1 MRILIVDDEPL
12 ARARLRAQ
20 IGDIGIG
27 TVAGEAGNGIEAL
40 RLTQELR
47 PDLVL
52 LDIRMP
58 GMDGIETARHLA
70 RLQDGPAVIF
80 TTAYDEHALAAFEAR
95 AIDYLM
101 KPIRSE
107 RLREALDRITSKPRA
122 SAAEPPGTATART
135 HLSAWSGGRLLVVAV
150 DEIRCLL
157 ADQRYVRAVWPDGE
171 LLLDESLRMLET
183 EFGESFLRVH
193 RNALVAVRYV
203 RCLEP
208 DGIGGNRILL
218 DAVTEIVPV
227 SRRLLA
233 TVRHRLRIGAT

>member
-20 IGDIGIG
+20 IGDVGIG
-27 TVAGEAGNGIEAL
+27 AVAGEASNGIEAL
-40 RLTQELR
+40 RLVQELR

-58 GMDGIETARHLA
+58 GMDGIETARHLS
-70 RLQDGPAVIF
+70 RLQERPAVIF
-80 TTAYDEHALAAFEAR
+80 TTAYDEHALAAFDAR
-95 AIDYLM
+95 AIDYLL

-107 RLREALDRITSKPRA
+107 RLREALARVTARPLHSGP
-122 SAAEPPGTATART
+122 EPAGAATART
-135 HLSAWSGGRLLVVAV
+135 HLSAWSGGRLLVIAV
-150 DEIRCLL
+150 DEIRCLM

-171 LLLDESLRMLET
+171 LLLDESLRTLET
-183 EFGESFLRVH
+183 EFGDRFLRVH
-193 RNALVAVRYV
+193 RNALVALRYV

-208 DGIGGNRILL
+208 DGIGGSRILL
-218 DAVTEIVPV
+218 DEVAEIVPV

-233 TVRHRLRIGAT
+233 TVRHRLRIGTT